1 MREGKLL
8 ILIHNRFF
16 ERWPDLPERCPTP
29 CVFTTDQAAAED
41 ADAIVVHVPSLQT
54 MANLKKRPKQ
64 LLVAWSM
71 ESRVM
76 CSRLNNPAFM
86 QQFDLTM
93 TYERS
98 SDVWDP
104 YFGPGTVPYLR
115 RPSGT
120 HAARSPVVYLQRNR
134 HDRCGRYDYTA
145 RLMEHVRVDSFGAV
159 HRNQPADI
167 PPGWGPR
174 HELYGRYKFTLAFEN
189 SIATDY
195 VTEKFFEPLGAGSV
209 PVYRGTSE
217 VEEFAPGPHCF
228 INADAFESPAHLGQ
242 YVEHLDHHE
251 DEYQALHAWRSQ
263 ELSPSFLRLVAQAAE
278 NRFARLAALV
288 AGRLGLTELTPG
300 PAQP

>member
-8 ILIHNRFF
+8 ILIHNRFWD
-16 ERWPDLPERCPTP
+16 EWPAVPEQCPTP
-29 CVFTTDQAAAED
+29 CVFTTDQAAADD
-41 ADAIVVHVPSLQT
+41 ADAILVHVPSLQT

-76 CSRLNNPAFM
+76 CTRLDNAAFM
-86 QQFDLTM
+86 HQFDLTM

-104 YFGPGTVPYLR
+104 YFGPGTVPTLR
-115 RPSGT
+115 SPAGPRSAP
-120 HAARSPVVYLQRNR
+120 SPVVYLQRNR
-134 HDRCGRYDYTA
+134 HDQCGRYDYA
-145 RLMEHVRVDSFGAV
+145 AQLMEHVRVDSFGAV
-159 HRNQPADI
+159 HRNQTTNI
-167 PPGWGPR
+167 PSGWRPR

-217 VEEFAPGPHCF
+217 VEEFAPGANCF
-228 INADAFESPAHLGQ
+228 VNADAFESPAQLGQ
-242 YVEHLDHHE
+242 YLEHLDHHP
-251 DEYQALHAWRSQ
+251 DEYQALHAWRTQ
-263 ELSPSFLRLVAQAAE
+263 ELSPSFLRLVAQSDE
-278 NRFARLAALV
+278 NKFARLAARV
-288 AGRLGLTELTPG
+288 AERLGLTELRPG
-300 PAQP
+300 PA